1 MPSLVDTNV
10 ILDII
15 TDDPAWAEWSA
26 NALESAGEELLF
38 VNTVIFSELCVGAEN
53 VDEVVEILSELRLEM
68 HDLSLNA
75 LFLAAKAFKRY
86 RANQG
91 NKTSPLPDFYIGA
104 QAEDYEWTLI
114 TRDPSRYQ
122 TYYPKVRLV
131 SP

>member
-1 MPSLVDTNV
+1 MATLVDTNV
-10 ILDII
+10 ILDIV

-26 NALESAGEELLF
+26 SALERAGEGELF
-38 VNTVIFSELCVGAEN
+38 VNPIIFSELCFGAEN
-53 VDEVVEILSELRLEM
+53 VDEVVEILSELGLKM

-86 RANQG
+86 RLKQG

-104 QAEDYEWTLI
+104 QAEDREWTLI
-114 TRDPSRYQ
+114 TRDPRRFR
-122 TYYPKVRLV
+122 TYFPKVILI